1 MKMWIALLKGVNVGG
16 NNKLPMAQLRLL
28 LESNGFHEVQTFI
41 QSGNVIFQH
50 QQSDRVNLAQS
61 ISEIIAARFG
71 FKTSVVLLNI
81 EELVA
86 AIEQQPFSD
95 LSIEKDAK
103 VLHFFF
109 FDAAP
114 TNVSQTRLAASLHES
129 ERLQVVG
136 SVAYFHTPNGF
147 GKSKLGAKM
156 ESVFGAPCTA
166 RNWTTVDAILRLVA
180 GESAN

>member
-1 MKMWIALLKGVNVGG
+1 MKTWIALLKGVNVGG
-16 NNKLPMAQLRLL
+16 NNKLPMAELPLA
-28 LESNGFHEVQTFI
+28 LEAHGFHDVRTYI
-41 QSGNVIFQH
+41 RSGNMIFQH
-50 QQSDRVNLAQS
+50 QQSDRAKLS
-61 ISEIIAARFG
+61 LHISVIIEAHFG
-71 FKTSVVLLNI
+71 FKPSVVLLTN
-81 EELVA
+81 EELAA

-114 TNVSQTRLAASLHES
+114 TNVNQARLDASIHES

-136 SVAYFHTPNGF
+136 NVAYFHTPNGF

-156 ESVFGAPCTA
+156 ESVFGTPCTA
-166 RNWTTVDAILRLVA
+166 RNWTSVDAILRLVA
-180 GESAN
+180 G